1 MIMANRSKK
10 LLNISR
16 KHINPMNQEI
26 KDQWVKALRSGEYS
40 QGQHRLRPTLG
51 TYCCL
56 GVLCDLYQKAYPQTS
71 EWQLAMRGVLFVDAV
86 GCASDSN
93 CPMGVRDWADLTK
106 REQGSLINLNDSG
119 QSFEEIADYIET
131 TL

>member
-1 MIMANRSKK
+1 MNETVKK
-10 LLNISR
+10 
-16 KHINPMNQEI
+16 K
-26 KDQWVKALRSGEYS
+26 WATALRSGKYR
-40 QGQHRLRPTLG
+40 QTFTRLRNG
-51 TYCCL
+51 NKFCCL